1 MRAEIIAVGTELLLG
16 QVVNTNATFL
26 SEKLA
31 DMGIEVYFHTVVGDN
46 PKRLEELLQLA
57 DSRSELI
64 LLCGGLGPTDDD
76 LTKNVLAE
84 HVGVSLVQNEA
95 GLAALKAFFT
105 QRQSTMTP
113 NNLRQIETL
122 QDGIPLPN
130 RTGLAIGCLYKGT
143 KNNYILLPGP
153 PNELQP
159 MFLEQ
164 ARPLLEKEFPTTEK
178 LTSRVLRFFGI
189 GESKLVTDLAE
200 MIEQQ
205 TNPTIAPYAKPNEV
219 TLRITAKTEDE
230 DSANALLDQTET
242 EILAKV
248 GEFFYGYGEENSLV
262 EVVVELLKK
271 EKRTI
276 TAAESLTAGE
286 FQATLGTISG
296 VSEVF
301 PGGFVTY
308 SKATKINFLGLDS
321 ERLEQTGVVSE
332 DCAKEMAEAALR
344 LAETDYALSFTGVA
358 GPDELEGQPKGTV
371 YIGLAQKNGPTVVT
385 ENHFTR
391 DRSYVRHSSVMK
403 GLDMLRRAILNKN

>member
-1 MRAEIIAVGTELLLG
+1 M
-16 QVVNTNATFL
+16 
-26 SEKLA
+26 
-31 DMGIEVYFHTVVGDN
+31 
-46 PKRLEELLQLA
+46 
-57 DSRSELI
+57 
-64 LLCGGLGPTDDD
+64 
-76 LTKNVLAE
+76 
-84 HVGVSLVQNEA
+84 
-95 GLAALKAFFT
+95 
-105 QRQSTMTP
+105 
-113 NNLRQIETL
+113 
-122 QDGIPLPN
+122 
-130 RTGLAIGCLYKGT
+130 
-143 KNNYILLPGP
+143 
-153 PNELQP
+153 
-159 MFLEQ
+159 
-164 ARPLLEKEFPTTEK
+164 
-178 LTSRVLRFFGI
+178 
-189 GESKLVTDLAE
+189 
-200 MIEQQ
+200 
-205 TNPTIAPYAKPNEV
+205 
-219 TLRITAKTEDE
+219 
-230 DSANALLDQTET
+230 
-242 EILAKV
+242 
-248 GEFFYGYGEENSLV
+248 V